1 MTVSVIINWV
11 MSILGVIFLAYVW
24 REKNKVYIGVRDKNN
39 KIHKVPVYATDSEE
53 TVKKKVDKYLKNIQK

>member
-1 MTVSVIINWV
+1 MTMSVMINWII
-11 MSILGVIFLAYVW
+11 SIVGVVFLGYVW

-53 TVKKKVDKYLKNIQK
+53 TVKKKVDKYLKKMQ